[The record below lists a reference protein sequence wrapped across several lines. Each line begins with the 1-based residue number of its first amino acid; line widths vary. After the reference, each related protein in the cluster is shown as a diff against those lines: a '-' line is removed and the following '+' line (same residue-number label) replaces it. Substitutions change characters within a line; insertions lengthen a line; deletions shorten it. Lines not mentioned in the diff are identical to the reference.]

1 MLTQMHLGSQA
12 FLQCS
17 SYDIGV
23 ASVVLA
29 AEMLGLPYLFEEEDL
44 SYILE
49 GRVRDTIQRFKKPC
63 HEQILPLNPQ

>member
-1 MLTQMHLGSQA
+1 
-12 FLQCS
+12 
-17 SYDIGV
+17 V

-63 HEQILPLNPQ
+63 HEQIFATKSSVR

>member
-1 MLTQMHLGSQA
+1 M
-12 FLQCS
+12 
-17 SYDIGV
+17 

-49 GRVRDTIQRFKKPC
+49 VITLFPLIIFLSREESETLFNALKSPVTSKS
-63 HEQILPLNPQ
+63 LPLNPQ